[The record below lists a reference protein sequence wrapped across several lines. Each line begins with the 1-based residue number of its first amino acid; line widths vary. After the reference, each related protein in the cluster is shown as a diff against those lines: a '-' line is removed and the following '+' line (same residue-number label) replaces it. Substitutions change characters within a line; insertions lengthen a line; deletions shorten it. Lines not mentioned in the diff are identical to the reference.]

1 MKSDI
6 FMIPRSLSNFQRS
19 VFFLLADCIDCGN
32 YKKAI
37 HEADKVLKK
46 QSDFTT
52 CKVLKALALVR
63 SGRELEAGPILE
75 GVLAEAPTDEH
86 TLQAMTFAY
95 RDMHQRKFSLLRS
108 EVQQNM

>member
-1 MKSDI
+1 M
-6 FMIPRSLSNFQRS
+6 
-19 VFFLLADCIDCGN
+19 LADCIDCGN

-95 RDMHQRKFSLLRS
+95 RDMHQRKFSLHSVKPRCKRKIRQPEFFS
-108 EVQQNM
+108 

>member
-1 MKSDI
+1 M
-6 FMIPRSLSNFQRS
+6 
-19 VFFLLADCIDCGN
+19 LADCIDCGN

-95 RDMHQRKFSLLRS
+95 RDMHQRKFSLLVKCYRTIDPL
-108 EVQQNM
+108 EP

>member
-1 MKSDI
+1 M
-6 FMIPRSLSNFQRS
+6 
-19 VFFLLADCIDCGN
+19 
-32 YKKAI
+32 
-37 HEADKVLKK
+37 LKK

-75 GVLAEAPTDEH
+75 AVLAEAPTDEH

-95 RDMHQRKFSLLRS
+95 RDMHRPEKICQMYANATKKEPNEELFSHLFMSYVRVSNYKKQQVRPLTKFYSISFL
-108 EVQQNM
+108 